1 MGNSQCFS
9 PAVQSGFLQP
19 LRSLIGQ
26 RKNVIFVYK
35 LHMSLGFVVGFFLN
49 QGRMKLLILA
59 TLIGLSLAQF
69 NPNTKSGRTAIV
81 HLFEWRWADIAAECE
96 RYLGP
101 NGFGGVQVFVN
112 TSLKL
117 ILQRVRLQL
126 IISCALYGK
135 IYNSNNKI

>member
-26 RKNVIFVYK
+26 RKNVILYINCT
-35 LHMSLGFVVGFFLN
+35 SLGFVVGFSLN

-101 NGFGGVQVFVN
+101 NGFGGVQVFLN

-117 ILQRVRLQL
+117 ILQRVHLQL
-126 IISCALYGK
+126 IIYCAL
-135 IYNSNNKI
+135 

>member
-26 RKNVIFVYK
+26 RKNVILYINCT
-35 LHMSLGFVVGFFLN
+35 SLGFVVGFSLN

-101 NGFGGVQVFVN
+101 NGFGGVQVFLN

-117 ILQRVRLQL
+117 ILQRVNLQL
-126 IISCALYGK
+126 IIYCAL
-135 IYNSNNKI
+135 

>member
-26 RKNVIFVYK
+26 RRNVILYINCT
-35 LHMSLGFVVGFFLN
+35 SLGFVVGFSLN

-101 NGFGGVQVFVN
+101 NGFGGVQVFLN

-117 ILQRVRLQL
+117 ILQRVHLQL
-126 IISCALYGK
+126 IIYCA
-135 IYNSNNKI
+135 S